1 MNKKHLLLVV
11 VSLFTL
17 LYTNAQQ
24 DTLIAEDNT
33 LLVGEIKEM
42 DLGVISIETSFSDE
56 DFKIEWLKV
65 KQIISKESF
74 RFTTTEGMRY
84 FGTVEEDT
92 TENILIINDEEVGKV
107 RVKPYDIVYIKQVDQ
122 GSILDVINLTL
133 DIGYSFTKAN
143 NLHQLNGSFTADYT
157 TNVWSLDAYL
167 TTVRNVQDDVED
179 IQRDNA
185 GIGAK
190 LFFAN
195 DFFGNIAADYYS
207 SNEQQIDLRSNYNI
221 GVGRYFIHTNKIY
234 FNTTIGA
241 GYNKENFS
249 DTSYVRNSAEGV
261 FKIEYNMFDM
271 GDLNMLT
278 KAAVYPSFTESGR
291 WRYSFNFQ
299 LKYDLPRDFYI
310 KTSLDYN
317 FDNKAVEGVNAH
329 DYVITGGIGWEL

>member
-1 MNKKHLLLVV
+1 MSTRLIITVV
-11 VSLFTL
+11 LSILISSQL
-17 LYTNAQQ
+17 IAQQ
-24 DTLIAEDNT
+24 DTLIADDNT

-42 DLGVISIETSFSDE
+42 DLGVITIETSFSDS

-65 KQIISKESF
+65 KQIISRESF
-74 RFTTTEGMRY
+74 RFTTTYGMRY

-92 TENILIINDEEVGKV
+92 TENILIINDEELGKV
-107 RVKPYDIVYIKQVDQ
+107 TVKPHDIVYIKQVEQ
-122 GSILDVINLTL
+122 GNILDVINLTL

-143 NLHQLNGSFTADYT
+143 NLHQLNGSFTGDYT
-157 TNVWSLDAYL
+157 TNIWSLDAYL
-167 TTVRNVQDDVED
+167 TTVRNVQDDVDD

-241 GYNKENFS
+241 GYNKEVFS
-249 DTSYVRNSAEGV
+249 DTTYVRNSAEGV

-271 GDLNMLT
+271 GDLNLLT
-278 KAAVYPSFTESGR
+278 KAAAYPSLTEAGR
-291 WRYSFNFQ
+291 WRSTFNFQ
-299 LKYDLPRDFYI
+299 LKYDLPRDFYF
-310 KTSLDYN
+310 KTGIDYN
-317 FDNKAVEGVNAH
+317 FDSEPVEGVNPH
-329 DYVITGGIGWEL
+329 DYVVTCGVGWEL